1 MVTQQEVNQ
10 ALNKVKD
17 QIMQAVKDYH
27 NNPEKATPYIMKRID
42 ALYNFAV
49 EYGKQSLT
57 HELFNGDCN
66 A

>member
-27 NNPEKATPYIMKRID
+27 NNPEKEIGRAH
-42 ALYNFAV
+42 V
-49 EYGKQSLT
+49 
-57 HELFNGDCN
+57 
-66 A
+66 